1 MDQGTIEKAA
11 KILRDARVDHHRIDA
26 LPEACRP
33 QTIDDGYRLQA
44 ELVGLTGAKIVGW
57 KIGSTNKRAQELV
70 GTTEPFS
77 ARLLAPNF
85 YHHPVGLDANAF
97 FMRALEAEFA
107 FQLDIDLPPAVAP
120 YSREKTLEAV
130 DTLHPSIEISDSRY
144 NDWSAVG
151 APSLI
156 ADNGNDG
163 GFVLGNAAQD
173 WRDSDLSTHAVS
185 LIVNGEVVAQ
195 GSGANVLEDPILAL
209 QWFLNDRARRQ
220 DCLYAGQVITTGSCT
235 NIVMAGPNDQV
246 KADFGRFGVVEL
258 AFHE

>member
-1 MDQGTIEKAA
+1 MDQDTIEQAA
-11 KILRDARVDHHRIDA
+11 KILKDARANHCRIDA
-26 LPEACRP
+26 LPEGCRP

-44 ELVGLTGAKIVGW
+44 ELVGLTGVRIVGW

-70 GTTEPFS
+70 GTTEPFA

-85 YHHPVGLDANAF
+85 YHHPAMLDANAF

-107 FQLDIDLPPAVAP
+107 FRLGIDLPPTDAP
-120 YSREKTLEAV
+120 YSREQTLEVV
-130 DTLHPSIEISDSRY
+130 DALHPSIEISDSRY

-163 GFVLGNAAQD
+163 GFVLGNAVRD

-185 LIVNGEVVAQ
+185 LILNGEVVAQ
-195 GSGANVLEDPILAL
+195 GSGANVLADPILAL
-209 QWFLNDRARRQ
+209 QWFLNDRARRG
-220 DCLYAGQVITTGSCT
+220 DYLYAGQVITTGSCT
-235 NIVMAGPNDQV
+235 NIVMAGSNDQV
-246 KADFGRFGVVEL
+246 RADFGGFGVVEL